1 MIDVFPFHLLPIA
14 VFGLG
19 RSGIAAARAL
29 IASEAEVWA
38 WDDDKDAARLIA
50 AGIAEKV
57 GPAKKANKVE
67 KATAKK
73 VVETAT
79 TD

>member
-1 MIDVFPFHLLPIA
+1 MRIRLIQSI
-14 VFGLG
+14 
-19 RSGIAAARAL
+19 SGTNGAYAAG
-29 IASEAEVWA
+29 EEVDWA
-38 WDDDKDAARLIA
+38 DDKDAARLIA